1 MASRQGYTNWNRA
14 EEAGIVSDYIAW
26 DDRDVIRDHAIGKT
40 KDTMGEC
47 FPIDLA
53 VAYSLVSSGPNNPLT
68 LKELV
73 NENTKMATVM
83 MSGKVGYGT
92 FIHPD
97 MSLCNH
103 DMKNT
108 RKFYFPKVTISSYA
122 DDIPC
127 LHINA
132 EDSHNNITNTDAF
145 GLMPPHIQEK
155 CTLYS
160 DGFASSQQPKCLQYI
175 QMGVFND
182 VRLWLESHYSTT
194 EWSITGSRLPIS
206 AHDLGVCSF
215 DDIEG
220 VAQPCKHHNS
230 SQVNAWFMLRHP
242 TDENKFVSLWRRG
255 KGCTV
260 NSYWNDD
267 HLSRYNEGSFNHD
280 EEYIGDVLTS
290 RIVPFDKIS
299 RAAANGVDEKIVIKE
314 IRAAL
319 TRMKSWSGNRSLVS
333 NNTEYILDEDGEL
346 TYNCDE
352 YGNRTTGKP
361 LKTRRSNN
369 TKYSWRSWGWVIDM
383 NVFVSDT
390 HSKNRKEGETQCRTC
405 YQSNVLDTQGDSY
418 CECEGGWKYIKYS
431 TKQSY
436 GHEIAKFRWEPI
448 TNPHAYCYSS
458 WPKLDIIAPDMNHLV
473 TVRKLLVNAGTRI
486 PLSKSNSEWSP
497 ESNTRENITEGVL
510 KSGGLKVSK
519 LRLRNVDNI
528 HIESTLEMDG
538 KLFEPEIELTPKEIL
553 YTYLF
558 KSGDDIH
565 NMCNMYD
572 FVNGSLRFTNG
583 YENKLVT
590 FPKPIPTPV
599 EVTIT
604 EGVQ

>member
-14 EEAGIVSDYIAW
+14 KEAGIVSDYIAW
-26 DDRDVIRDHAIGKT
+26 DDRDVIRDHAIGYT
-40 KDTMGEC
+40 KDTMGSC

-92 FIHPD
+92 FVHPD

-103 DMKNT
+103 DMKKT
-108 RKFYFPKVTISSYA
+108 RKFYFPKVTLSSINNN
-122 DDIPC
+122 DFC
-127 LHINA
+127 LHI
-132 EDSHNNITNTDAF
+132 DGSSSGNNITQSDAF
-145 GLMPPHIQEK
+145 SLMPPHIQEK

-160 DGFASSQQPKCLQYI
+160 DGIIGGNPELYEYI

-194 EWSITGSRLPIS
+194 EWSRSGSRLPKS
-206 AHDLGVCSF
+206 TNDLGVCGF

-230 SQVNAWFMLRHP
+230 SQVNTWFMLRHP

-260 NSYWNDD
+260 NAYWNDD
-267 HLSRYNEGSFNHD
+267 HLTRYSETGAGR
-280 EEYIGDVLTS
+280 EELSLPIAT

-319 TRMKSWSGNRSLVS
+319 TRMKSWSGNRSLVTDD
-333 NNTEYILDEDGEL
+333 TEYIRDEDGEL
-346 TYNCDE
+346 TYKYDE
-352 YGNRTTGKP
+352 YGNRTSSNA
-361 LKTRRSNN
+361 LRTRRSNN

-383 NVFVSDT
+383 NVFVADT
-390 HSKNRKEGETQCRTC
+390 HSKNRKEGETQCSTC
-405 YQSNVLDTQGDSY
+405 YQSNVLDAQGDSY
-418 CECEGGWKYIKYS
+418 CECDGGWKYIKYS
-431 TKQSY
+431 SKQSY

-448 TNPHAYCYSS
+448 TSPHAYAYKS
-458 WPKLDIIAPDMNHLV
+458 WPSLDIIAPELSHLV
-473 TVRKLLVNAGTRI
+473 TIRKLLVSAGTRV
-486 PLSKSNSEWSP
+486 PLSKSTSKWSTENNSR
-497 ESNTRENITEGVL
+497 ESITEEVL
-510 KSGGLKVSK
+510 KSGGLKACK
-519 LRLRNVDNI
+519 FRLRTVSDI
-528 HIESTLEMDG
+528 QIESTLEVDG
-538 KLFEPEIELTPKEIL
+538 KLYQPEVELTPKDIL

-565 NMCNMYD
+565 NMCSRYKFTNT
-572 FVNGSLRFTNG
+572 SLRFTNG
-583 YENKLVT
+583 VNYQQVS
-590 FPKPIPTPV
+590 FPKPTPV

-604 EGVQ
+604 GEVQ